1 MKISHVGNTWAC
13 AWKKSNG
20 QILNL
25 WPNVKYEGG
34 RITQIGNLENMCGI
48 VIKNAQPS
56 DNGKWQCQLTY
67 VDKDNNAIPK
77 HRDIDVAVAKYH
89 NVPTFIRE
97 PQ

>member
-13 AWKKSNG
+13 AWKTPHG

-34 RITQIGNLENMCGI
+34 RIIQHGNLENQCGI
-48 VIKNAQPS
+48 VIENAKQS
-56 DNGKWQCQLTY
+56 DNGKWQCQMTY

-77 HRDIDVAVAKYH
+77 HQDIDVAVAS
-89 NVPTFIRE
+89 V
-97 PQ
+97 